1 MPAILTT
8 SLSGTPI
15 SAKSLLAQHS
25 CYSKCW
31 QLQQWKSGQM
41 TMHLMRLCVTLMV
54 ASKLDPTP
62 ESHFRAGTPPQ
73 MGDAIAGQMGEAVA
87 EASAAFESPFDQEDP
102 APPLVPPKQVARKRE
117 WINKIFT
124 EVDTDHR
131 SQPTAVPHSTLCCI
145 TAHAHI
151 FCAHMHTQ
159 TSTMTQH
166 SARIFCVRDMLKL
179 FVQTTTFVASC

>member
-1 MPAILTT
+1 
-8 SLSGTPI
+8 
-15 SAKSLLAQHS
+15 
-25 CYSKCW
+25 
-31 QLQQWKSGQM
+31 
-41 TMHLMRLCVTLMV
+41 MV

-159 TSTMTQH
+159 TYTMTQH
-166 SARIFCVRDMLKL
+166 SARILCVTDMLKL
-179 FVQTTTFVASC
+179 FVQSTTFVASC